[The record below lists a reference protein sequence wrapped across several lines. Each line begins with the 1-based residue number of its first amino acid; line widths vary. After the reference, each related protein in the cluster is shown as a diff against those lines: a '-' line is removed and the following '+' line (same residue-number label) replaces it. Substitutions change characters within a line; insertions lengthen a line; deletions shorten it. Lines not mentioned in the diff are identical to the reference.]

1 MTQFEWK
8 ILQTSSIGDQLVS
21 VNYLVTAKDE
31 INQVQS
37 QGHADMTGKL
47 DVPYEEIR
55 ESTIVAC
62 LEKMYIH
69 DQEGSLKKRLQEQLD
84 YLKNPVSNDV
94 PWKSQI
100 FSVQI

>member
-8 ILQTSSIGDQLVS
+8 ILQTSSIGEQLVS

-55 ESTIVAC
+55 EPMIVAC
-62 LEKMYIH
+62 LEQMYLN
-69 DQEGSLKKRLQEQLD
+69 DQKGSLKIRLQEQLD
-84 YLKNPVSNDV
+84 YLKNPVSTDV
-94 PWKSQI
+94 PWKNQI